1 MGGPGE
7 KNNASGAF
15 TTSNKGT
22 RASELDAIADM
33 LMEKR
38 REYLEPRL
46 AQLHEM
52 GKCTNGKLNVIQT
65 ELASLS
71 GSIGL
76 IKADISAL
84 KSTVDDN
91 SEAIANH
98 ETALQTLE
106 LKMVDGTEGSN
117 AVQYLTRLLPRW
129 FPSLQAEQ
137 PEVMRAHWI
146 YSGCSTGDRPCTLIS
161 NVLRYK
167 ERPSHHR
174 RQEGEIRR
182 RLQQIT
188 ATIQP
193 SANRASLRPWT
204 LHEKKELNFFYST
217 QRSWKSKMDRVFNSP
232 REAEE
237 RTYRAPASKAV
248 SRHTCSKT
256 TQAAGEDP

>member
-1 MGGPGE
+1 
-7 KNNASGAF
+7 
-15 TTSNKGT
+15 
-22 RASELDAIADM
+22 
-33 LMEKR
+33 MEKQ

-46 AQLHEM
+46 AQLHEI

-76 IKADISAL
+76 MKADISAL

-106 LKMVDGTEGSN
+106 LKMAHMEDRSRWCNIRVIGLKEGTEGSN

-137 PEVMRAHWI
+137 PEVMRAHWT

-174 RQEGEIRR
+174 RQEG
-182 RLQQIT
+182 
-188 ATIQP
+188 
-193 SANRASLRPWT
+193 
-204 LHEKKELNFFYST
+204 
-217 QRSWKSKMDRVFNSP
+217 
-232 REAEE
+232 
-237 RTYRAPASKAV
+237 
-248 SRHTCSKT
+248 
-256 TQAAGEDP
+256 